1 LLQPISNEKLDI
13 SAKSFSLEITMSR
26 FLRFGSADAL
36 PSLAAVF
43 LCGTSVLAV
52 EPAGNALTHEGWTI
66 AVDTNRA
73 CLTIQHTRLGTIL
86 QEVHLNL
93 EIDGTLG
100 ELKQWKADTTAPS
113 RFVVRTLAPAT
124 TWSFEPARD
133 RLTISSTAP
142 GAVLTAQALVSP
154 ARRLA
159 RLLDSD
165 GAPVIWQGTGEVAGS
180 YGGSLTRNPSYLPRE
195 NPECMY
201 FALGQVTGSVFH
213 SLFDQGTDTNVP

>member
-1 LLQPISNEKLDI
+1 MDHRGRYQP
-13 SAKSFSLEITMSR
+13 R
-26 FLRFGSADAL
+26 L
-36 PSLAAVF
+36 PDYP
-43 LCGTSVLAV
+43 T
-52 EPAGNALTHEGWTI
+52 
-66 AVDTNRA
+66 RA
-73 CLTIQHTRLGTIL
+73 IGTIL

-165 GAPVIWQGTGEVAGS
+165 GALVIWQGTGEVAGS